1 MAKQAK
7 MKFLYTL
14 MAVVILFTGC
24 KNEGK
29 EAENNS
35 SMEKNPYGEEK
46 NVLEADSAA
55 IDIHP
60 ISHATAVI
68 DWGDHSFY
76 IDPVGGAE
84 AFEGQEK
91 PDFILITDIHGDH
104 MSVETLEGMDLDG
117 VHIIAPQ
124 AVVDEMPEEL
134 KDIFRALENGATT
147 RVLDFYIEAIP
158 MYNLPEDEDSRH
170 PKGRGNGY
178 IVERNGQRL
187 YIAGDTEDIPEMRE
201 LENIEIALI
210 PMNMPYTMTVEDAA
224 DGVLAFAPDKVI
236 PFHFRGQDGFADVEK
251 FKKLVNEG
259 NKDIEVELLE
269 WYPNSEE

>member
-1 MAKQAK
+1 

>member
-1 MAKQAK
+1 MRYL
-7 MKFLYTL
+7 FTL
-14 MAVVILFTGC
+14 LAAGILFASC
-24 KNEGK
+24 KNEEK
-29 EAENNS
+29 ENQNNTAE
-35 SMEKNPYGEEK
+35 ENPYSEGK
-46 NVLEADSAA
+46 NTLESDSV
-55 IDIHP
+55 DIEIQP

-68 DWGDHSFY
+68 NWGDASFY

-84 AFEGQEK
+84 AFEGKEK

-104 MSVETLEGMDLDG
+104 MSAETLQAMDLEG
-117 VHIIAPQ
+117 VHVIVPQ
-124 AVVDEMPEEL
+124 AVKDELPEGL
-134 KDIFRALENGATT
+134 NKVLRTLDNGATT
-147 RVLDFYIEAIP
+147 KVMDFYIEAIP

-224 DGVLAFAPDKVI
+224 NGVLAFAPDKVI
-236 PFHFRGQDGFADVEK
+236 PFHFRGQNGFADVEK